1 MPDMDG
7 IKLISELKNLNP
19 DIRIVT
25 LTGHVAEEKL
35 EAARKAG
42 ADQILAKPFK
52 KEDLYKAIGRAL
64 SV

>member
-1 MPDMDG
+1 V
-7 IKLISELKNLNP
+7 KLI
-19 DIRIVT
+19 T

-42 ADQILAKPFK
+42 ADQILNKPFK
-52 KEDLYKAIGRAL
+52 KEDLYRAIGRAL